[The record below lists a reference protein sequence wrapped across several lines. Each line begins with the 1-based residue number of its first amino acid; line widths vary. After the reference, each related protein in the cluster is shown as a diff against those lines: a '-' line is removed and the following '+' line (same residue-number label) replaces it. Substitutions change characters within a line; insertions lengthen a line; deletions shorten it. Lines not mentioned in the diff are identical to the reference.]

1 MTPAPTSHVRSAR
14 FTHEEAVAV
23 AGIWRRAWAA
33 ARHDAMVAEPI
44 GHWLA
49 RVKAEFGPPSEL
61 LLVEREKQVLGFMV
75 LHTAHRYVAQLY
87 VDRHVQGQGLG
98 RMLLDEA
105 SRRMPNGWK
114 LHVALDNLQARHF
127 YARCG
132 LAPGVVDRHPGTGVK
147 RLAYH
152 CIPAER

>member
-1 MTPAPTSHVRSAR
+1 MTPAPTCQIRDSR

-23 AGIWRRAWAA
+23 AGIWRRAWSA
-33 ARHDAMVAEPI
+33 ARHDAMVVEPI
-44 GHWLA
+44 GHWLG
-49 RVKAEFGPPSEL
+49 RVKAEFEPPSEL

-105 SRRMPNGWK
+105 SRRMPEGWK
-114 LHVALDNLQARHF
+114 LHVALDNVKAQHF
-127 YARCG
+127 YAHCG
-132 LAPGVVDRHPGTGVK
+132 LTPGAIDRHPGTGVP
-147 RLAYH
+147 RVAYH
-152 CIPAER
+152 CVPGER